1 MNTQIYKLEE
11 ENKKMREVLEYANY
25 NLGRIWHELRKGK
38 ELDMLTE
45 IGVIGTAIENTLN
58 ELPPQ

>member
-1 MNTQIYKLEE
+1 MNIKLYQLEE
-11 ENKKMREVLEYANY
+11 ENKKMRETLEYANY

-45 IGVIGTAIENTLN
+45 IGVIGTKIENTIN
-58 ELPPQ
+58 ELQSK

>member
-1 MNTQIYKLEE
+1 MNTKLHQLEE
-11 ENKKMREVLEYANY
+11 ENKKMRETLEYANY

-38 ELDMLTE
+38 ELDMQTE

-58 ELPPQ
+58 ELQPK

>member
-11 ENKKMREVLEYANY
+11 ENKKMREILEYASY